1 MGLIKDGGMKQNC
14 YGGTLAFVLIMA
26 FSIVEPGHPETIQKG
41 DQPEV
46 LPPSVERLQQGKAL
60 YDGLARC
67 LHCHG
72 QTAVRRPLTNQELFS
87 IIKLGV
93 PGTSHM
99 PFMYLLSDE
108 QIWAIV
114 QYQLNDICIN
124 NCGN

>member
-26 FSIVEPGHPETIQKG
+26 FSIVEPGHPGTIQKG

-60 YDGLARC
+60 YEGLARC

-72 QTAVRRPLTNQELFS
+72 RTAVRRPLTNQELFS